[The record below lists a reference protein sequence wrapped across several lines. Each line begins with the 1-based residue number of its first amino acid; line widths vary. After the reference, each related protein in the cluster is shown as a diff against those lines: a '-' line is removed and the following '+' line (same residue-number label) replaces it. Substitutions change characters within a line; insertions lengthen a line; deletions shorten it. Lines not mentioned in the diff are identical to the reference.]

1 MEEQNPELQEYMGK
15 MDRPTPGQSLT
26 EDPSTKQAYTE
37 KPEFSMVQEA
47 TEYIFVTITAE
58 EGPYENIMSSVAGG
72 VSIMEITQLLL
83 FEGFNDGKWNPDL
96 MLLLI
101 EPTAYVIMG
110 LAEKAGIDYVVTQ
123 EDDDEIEAEMFG
135 AKIPTKTTQALKN
148 KEIPEET
155 LEQLETAPSLT
166 ERPPEE
172 APVTPSLMR
181 RQ

>member
-58 EGPYENIMSSVAGG
+58 EGPYEDIMSSLAGG
-72 VSIMEITQLLL
+72 VPIMEVTQVLL
-83 FEGFNDGKWNPDL
+83 FEGFNSGKWNPDL

-110 LAEKAGIDYVVTQ
+110 LAEKAGIDYVVTS
-123 EDDDEIEAEMFG
+123 EDDEIDAEMFG
-135 AKIPTKTTQALKN
+135 AKIPAKTTQALQS

-155 LEQLETAPSLT
+155 LEQLESAPT
-166 ERPPEE
+166 
-172 APVTPSLMR
+172 TPSLMQ